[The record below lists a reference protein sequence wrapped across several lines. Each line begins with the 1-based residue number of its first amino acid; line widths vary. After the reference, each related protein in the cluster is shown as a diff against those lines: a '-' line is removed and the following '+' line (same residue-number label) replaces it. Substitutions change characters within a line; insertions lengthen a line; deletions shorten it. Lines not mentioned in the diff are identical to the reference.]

1 MNLQYQNTGWSTHA
15 GHSLINHLAAS
26 PLGALARRSA
36 KPEATSASVRSTPCF
51 SSAAFSSSDA
61 AEAC

>member
-1 MNLQYQNTGWSTHA
+1 MTAQHQNTGWSAHA
-15 GHSLINHLAAS
+15 GHSLIIHLAAS

-36 KPEATSASVRSTPCF
+36 QLEATSASVRSTPCL
-51 SSAAFSSSDA
+51 SSTAFSSSDA